1 MSLFDGN
8 ASEMPEHRP
17 VDDGAIEAALAGHPR
32 GADLD
37 ALSSFV
43 SAVRSVVEAVPTPS
57 PAMAAVLTAG
67 LSTVKGDLPATAAS
81 NVNGPASQEAGLPKW
96 RKAYMKI
103 QGFIA
108 GLGVAG
114 KVALGVG
121 VAAAAT
127 TGAGAAGVLPFSV
140 PGHAHHRNHA
150 VVHSTTTT
158 TTKKS
163 TPNAAFPIATVPHAA
178 HVRKG
183 AGAPHHANTTST
195 TTTVTSPATVYVPPV
210 TSTTVEKT
218 TPTTPTTDTPPT
230 TDTTPT
236 TETPTTVYEPPS
248 TTSTTTTPTTQPPG
262 GDAPTQSIQLSC
274 TATGATQVTC
284 TWTAAP
290 GGVAKYSL
298 WRWTTGG
305 NGSDYASIYDTPD
318 GLTFV
323 DNNVTPGVP
332 FTYRVFT
339 TLGTGASGPWSN
351 RVYMSAR

>member
-1 MSLFDGN
+1 MSFFDGN
-8 ASEMPEHRP
+8 ASEMPGHRP
-17 VDDGAIEAALAGHPR
+17 VDDGAIEAALAGTTR
-32 GADLD
+32 GAGSDS
-37 ALSSFV
+37 LSAFV
-43 SAVRSVVEAVPTPS
+43 SAVRTAAEVVPTPS
-57 PAMAAVLTAG
+57 TAMAAVLTAG
-67 LSTVKGDLPATAAS
+67 LSTVKGDLSATAAS

-108 GLGVAG
+108 GLGVVG

-140 PGHAHHRNHA
+140 PGHAHHRNHV

-163 TPNAAFPIATVPHAA
+163 TPNRALAAAAGPRTTHGRRHAA
-178 HVRKG
+178 
-183 AGAPHHANTTST
+183 APHLTTVST
-195 TTTVTSPATVYVPPV
+195 TTTVTSPATVYTPPV
-210 TSTTVEKT
+210 TPTTVEEPA
-218 TPTTPTTDTPPT
+218 PTTPTTDP
-230 TDTTPT
+230 TPT
-236 TETPTTVYEPPS
+236 TETPTTVYVPPS
-248 TTSTTTTPTTQPPG
+248 TTTTTQPPG

-274 TATGATQVTC
+274 TSTGTTQITC

-298 WRWTTGG
+298 WRWTTPPQG
-305 NGSDYASIYDTPD
+305 NGSDYGSIYESPD

-323 DNNVTPGVP
+323 DNNVTPGTP

-339 TLGTGASGPWSN
+339 TLGNGTSGPWSN
-351 RVYMSAR
+351 RVYMSAQ